1 MAPLQAARVHWHNWA
16 HSLLHTGR
24 LLCWAVR
31 IAACSLFTSCTAHL
45 EDLAAATTPHTLQLV
60 VAHTLHKHSL
70 GVLLGPQL
78 PHSLLLLLLRR
89 RLVVVLLL
97 WWSLLLLLGQ
107 CLALLLMLGWCLS
120 LLLLLLLNLRF
131 RCLCCLA
138 LPLLLW
144 RLMGLLAYCCWVRLL
159 GSRGLLLLL
168 VMWPGLLLLLLYRG
182 SLLPLHLLRLLGA
195 LLCSL
200 CGHCCLGCS
209 VHMCHLLLLFAWSF
223 RLGGSRRG
231 TLLRLQRPAD
241 SRNTKS

>member
-1 MAPLQAARVHWHNWA
+1 
-16 HSLLHTGR
+16 
-24 LLCWAVR
+24 
-31 IAACSLFTSCTAHL
+31 
-45 EDLAAATTPHTLQLV
+45 V

-89 RLVVVLLL
+89 RLVVLLLL
-97 WWSLLLLLGQ
+97 WWSLLLLLLGQ
-107 CLALLLMLGWCLS
+107 RLTLLLLLGWCLS
-120 LLLLLLLNLRF
+120 LLLLLLNLRF
-131 RCLCCLA
+131 RSLCCLA

-159 GSRGLLLLL
+159 GSRGLLLLP
-168 VMWPGLLLLLLYRG
+168 VMWPGLLLLRDRS
-182 SLLPLHLLRLLGA
+182 SLLPWHLLRA

-209 VHMCHLLLLFAWSF
+209 VHMCHLLQLFALSF

-231 TLLRLQRPAD
+231 MLLRLQRPAD
-241 SRNTKS
+241 SRYTKLAEPCHSNILACHPTSANEMLPPCEA